1 MASTS
6 GKRCTLS
13 IEQKLEILEALKSK
27 KAEDVAKDFNI
38 GYSTLK
44 KIRLKIP
51 EEQVYVN
58 ETEILLEKSS
68 SPLNISSSSVSLTL
82 EHSTKSKEDN

>member
-1 MASTS
+1 
-6 GKRCTLS
+6 
-13 IEQKLEILEALKSK
+13 
-27 KAEDVAKDFNI
+27 
-38 GYSTLK
+38 
-44 KIRLKIP
+44 LKIP